1 MVLGEATAISCLQDQ
16 AKTFNEK
23 FTIHFTKLDGTT
35 ATISN
40 Q

>member
-1 MVLGEATAISCLQDQ
+1 MRLGEATAISILQDQ
-16 AKTFNEK
+16 AQTFNER
-23 FTIHFTKLDGTT
+23 FTVHFTKLDGMT

>member
-1 MVLGEATAISCLQDQ
+1 VLGEATAISILQDQ
-16 AKTFNEK
+16 AQTFNEK
-23 FTIHFTKLDGTT
+23 FTVRITKLDGTT